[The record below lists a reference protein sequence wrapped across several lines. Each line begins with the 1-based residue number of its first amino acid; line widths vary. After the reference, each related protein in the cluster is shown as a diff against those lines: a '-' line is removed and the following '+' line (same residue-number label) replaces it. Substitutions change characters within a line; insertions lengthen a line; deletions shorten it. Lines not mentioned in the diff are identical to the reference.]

1 MNKSTLKITIAVLIF
16 LSSFNASATGG
27 GKKPDPSFNRN
38 HCWYSVFVSFLP
50 VTQYS
55 HCLISGK
62 VKHQF

>member
-27 GKKPDPSFNRN
+27 GKKPDPSFNRT

-50 VTQYS
+50 VVQHS
-55 HCLISGK
+55 HCLINGK